1 MVVRYQKE
9 PGRYMLHLINMT
21 GEMIRPMERLIPI
34 TDFDIKLSLPDT
46 ISKVSVLDNTLSAE
60 LDKDTQ
66 TIRIDRLDDYAVLVL
81 E

>member
-1 MVVRYQKE
+1 
-9 PGRYMLHLINMT
+9 
-21 GEMIRPMERLIPI
+21 MERLIPI

-46 ISKVSVLDNTLSAE
+46 ISKVSVLDNTLSVE